1 MKTTLTWR
9 NDGESV
15 QSIPT
20 PCLRETGNVNKIL
33 CVITTV
39 LFVVIAADNLPA
51 QDNTSGGVQFV
62 GEGISQW
69 QVGVTISA
77 VGNCR
82 GLVASMPVFTDWP
95 EQQVQIVDE
104 NFSKHVKNV
113 QFRVLGGGVKQM
125 IVLIPYIGPGETA
138 QALVTYEITRQAIES
153 PRDTSM
159 LKSPKKVSPAE
170 NQGAA
175 PNPTGDG
182 RAGHKSYRPW
192 KAFEW

>member
-1 MKTTLTWR
+1 MKTALTWQD
-9 NDGESV
+9 DGGSA

-20 PCLRETGNVNKIL
+20 PCLRETDNVNKIL
-33 CVITTV
+33 FVITTV
-39 LFVVIAADNLPA
+39 LFVVIAANKLPA

-69 QVGVTISA
+69 QVGGTISA

-125 IVLIPYIGPGETA
+125 IVSIPYIGPGETA

-153 PRDTSM
+153 PQDTSM
-159 LKSPKKVSPAE
+159 LKSPKKVPRSMK
-170 NQGAA
+170 
-175 PNPTGDG
+175 
-182 RAGHKSYRPW
+182 R
-192 KAFEW
+192 FM